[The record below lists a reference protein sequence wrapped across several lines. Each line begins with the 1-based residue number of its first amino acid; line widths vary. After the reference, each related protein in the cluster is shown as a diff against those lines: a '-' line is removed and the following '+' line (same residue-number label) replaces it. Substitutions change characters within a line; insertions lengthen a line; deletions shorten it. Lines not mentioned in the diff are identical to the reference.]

1 MTSRRSILSLLF
13 ACAAVVCTSNSFAA
27 TPAKAAQPNQLVLAS
42 GSALVV
48 DLQTDKVIYS
58 SNPNLV
64 VPIASVTKLMTAMV
78 TLDAKLPMNEMV
90 TVDISETAE
99 MKGVFSRVHLGSQIS
114 REKMLLLAL
123 MSSENRAAASL
134 AHSYPGG
141 SKAFV
146 AAMNAKAKS
155 LGMNHTH
162 YVEPT
167 GLSIHNTSNAEDLI
181 RLAKAA
187 YTYPQIRQMSTTAT
201 SDARFSKPGYSL
213 SFFNTNPLVRGGKW
227 DIRLTKTGFTND
239 AGHCLVMITMMN
251 GRPVALALLD
261 AFGKHT
267 HVADAGRIRRW
278 VETGKASPVPAVALQ
293 YKAQRSQAR
302 AAGVTATA
310 E

>member
-13 ACAAVVCTSNSFAA
+13 ACAAVVCSSNTFAA
-27 TPAKAAQPNQLVLAS
+27 SPAKAASPKELVLAS

-48 DLQTDKVIYS
+48 DLQTGKTLYS

-78 TLDAKLPMNEMV
+78 TLDAKLPMNELIP
-90 TVDISETAE
+90 VDISETAE
-99 MKGVFSRVHLGSQIS
+99 MKGVFSRVHLGSMIS
-114 REKMLLLAL
+114 RENMLLLAL

-134 AHSYPGG
+134 AHNYPGG

-155 LGMNHTH
+155 LGMSSTH

-167 GLSIHNTSNAEDLI
+167 GLSIHNVSDANDLI

-187 YTYPQIRQMSTTAT
+187 YTYPQIRQLSTTAT
-201 SDARFSKPGYSL
+201 SDARFSKPSYSL
-213 SFFNTNPLVRGGKW
+213 SFFNTNPLVRSGKW

-239 AGHCLVMITMMN
+239 AGHCLVMVTMMD

-261 AFGKHT
+261 AFGKRT
-267 HVADAGRIRRW
+267 HVADAARIRRW
-278 VETGKASPVPAVALQ
+278 VETGVASPVPAVALQ

-302 AAGVTATA
+302 ATRITATA

>member
-13 ACAAVVCTSNSFAA
+13 ACAAVVCSSNTFAA
-27 TPAKAAQPNQLVLAS
+27 PPAKAASPKELVLAS

-48 DLQTDKVIYS
+48 DLQTGKTLYS

-78 TLDAKLPMNEMV
+78 TLDAKLPMNELIP
-90 TVDISETAE
+90 VDISETAE
-99 MKGVFSRVHLGSQIS
+99 MKGVFSRVHLGSMIS
-114 REKMLLLAL
+114 RENMLLLAL

-134 AHSYPGG
+134 AHNYPGG

-155 LGMNHTH
+155 LGMSSTH

-167 GLSIHNTSNAEDLI
+167 GLSIHNVSDANDLI

-187 YTYPQIRQMSTTAT
+187 YTYPQIRQLSTTAT
-201 SDARFSKPGYSL
+201 SDARFSKPSYSL
-213 SFFNTNPLVRGGKW
+213 SFFNTNPLVRSGKW

-239 AGHCLVMITMMN
+239 AGHCLVMVTMMD

-261 AFGKHT
+261 AFGKRT
-267 HVADAGRIRRW
+267 HVADAARIRRW
-278 VETGKASPVPAVALQ
+278 VETGVASPVPAVALQ

-302 AAGVTATA
+302 ATRITATA

>member
-1 MTSRRSILSLLF
+1 MTTRRSILSLLF

-27 TPAKAAQPNQLVLAS
+27 TPKTASAKELVLAS

-48 DLQTDKVIYS
+48 DLENGKTLYS

-78 TLDAKLPMNEMV
+78 TLDAKLPMNELIP
-90 TVDISETAE
+90 VDISETAE
-99 MKGVFSRVHLGSQIS
+99 MKGVFSRVHLGSMIS
-114 REKMLLLAL
+114 RQNMLLLAL

-134 AHSYPGG
+134 AHNYPGG
-141 SKAFV
+141 SRAFV

-155 LGMNHTH
+155 LGMTSTH

-167 GLSIHNTSNAEDLI
+167 GLSIHNVSDANDLI

-187 YTYPQIRQMSTTAT
+187 YTYPQIRQLSTTAT
-201 SDARFSKPGYSL
+201 SDARFSKPSYSL
-213 SFFNTNPLVRGGKW
+213 SFFNTNPLVRNGKW

-239 AGHCLVMITMMN
+239 AGHCLVMVTMMN

-261 AFGKHT
+261 AFGKRT

-278 VETGKASPVPAVALQ
+278 VETGVASPVPPSPCNTRLSA
-293 YKAQRSQAR
+293 AR
-302 AAGVTATA
+302 PARPA
-310 E
+310 

>member
-1 MTSRRSILSLLF
+1 MTTRRSILSLLF
-13 ACAAVVCTSNSFAA
+13 ACAAVVCTSNSVAA
-27 TPAKAAQPNQLVLAS
+27 TPAKAASPKDLVLAS

-48 DLQTDKVIYS
+48 DLENGKTLYS

-78 TLDAKLPMNEMV
+78 TLDAKLPMNELIP
-90 TVDISETAE
+90 VDISETAE
-99 MKGVFSRVHLGSQIS
+99 MKGVFSRVHLGSMIS
-114 REKMLLLAL
+114 RQNMLLLAL

-134 AHSYPGG
+134 AHNYPGG
-141 SKAFV
+141 SRAFV

-155 LGMNHTH
+155 LGMTSTR

-167 GLSIHNTSNAEDLI
+167 GLSIHNVSDANDLI

-187 YTYPQIRQMSTTAT
+187 YTYPQIRQLSTTAT
-201 SDARFSKPGYSL
+201 SDARFSKPSYSL
-213 SFFNTNPLVRGGKW
+213 SFFNTNPLVRNGKW

-239 AGHCLVMITMMN
+239 AGHCLVMVTMMN

-261 AFGKHT
+261 AFGKRT
-267 HVADAGRIRRW
+267 HVADAARIRRW
-278 VETGKASPVPAVALQ
+278 VETGVASPVPAVALQ

-302 AAGVTATA
+302 
-310 E
+310 

>member
-13 ACAAVVCTSNSFAA
+13 ACAAVVCSSNTFAA
-27 TPAKAAQPNQLVLAS
+27 SPPKAASPKELVLAS

-48 DLQTDKVIYS
+48 DLQTGKTLYS

-78 TLDAKLPMNEMV
+78 TLDAKLPMNELIP
-90 TVDISETAE
+90 VDISETAE
-99 MKGVFSRVHLGSQIS
+99 MKGVFSRVHLGSMIS
-114 REKMLLLAL
+114 RENMLLLAL

-134 AHSYPGG
+134 AHNYPGG

-155 LGMNHTH
+155 LGMSSTH

-167 GLSIHNTSNAEDLI
+167 GLSIHNVSDANDLI

-187 YTYPQIRQMSTTAT
+187 YTYPQIRQLSTTAT
-201 SDARFSKPGYSL
+201 SDARFSKPSYSL
-213 SFFNTNPLVRGGKW
+213 SFFNTNPLVRSGKW

-239 AGHCLVMITMMN
+239 AGHCLVMVTMMD

-261 AFGKHT
+261 AFGKRT
-267 HVADAGRIRRW
+267 HVADAARIRRW
-278 VETGKASPVPAVALQ
+278 VETGVASPVPAVALQ

-302 AAGVTATA
+302 ATRITATA

>member
-13 ACAAVVCTSNSFAA
+13 ACAAVVCSSNTFAA
-27 TPAKAAQPNQLVLAS
+27 SPAKAASPRELVLAS

-48 DLQTDKVIYS
+48 DLENGKTLYS

-78 TLDAKLPMNEMV
+78 TLDAKLPMNELIP
-90 TVDISETAE
+90 VDISETAE
-99 MKGVFSRVHLGSQIS
+99 MKGVFSRVHLGSMIS
-114 REKMLLLAL
+114 RQNMLLLAL

-134 AHSYPGG
+134 AHNYPGG

-155 LGMNHTH
+155 LGMTSTH

-167 GLSIHNTSNAEDLI
+167 GLSIHNVSDANDLI

-187 YTYPQIRQMSTTAT
+187 YTYPQIRQLSTTAT
-201 SDARFSKPGYSL
+201 SDARFSKPSYSL
-213 SFFNTNPLVRGGKW
+213 SFFNTNPLVRSGKW

-239 AGHCLVMITMMN
+239 AGHCLVMVTMMN

-261 AFGKHT
+261 AFGKRT
-267 HVADAGRIRRW
+267 HVADAARIRRW
-278 VETGKASPVPAVALQ
+278 VETGVASPVPAVALQ

-302 AAGVTATA
+302 ATGMTATA

>member
-13 ACAAVVCTSNSFAA
+13 ACAAVVCSSNTFAA
-27 TPAKAAQPNQLVLAS
+27 SPAKAASPRELVLAS

-48 DLQTDKVIYS
+48 DLENGKTLYS

-78 TLDAKLPMNEMV
+78 TLDAKLPMNELIP
-90 TVDISETAE
+90 VDISETAE
-99 MKGVFSRVHLGSQIS
+99 MKGVFSRVHLGSMIS
-114 REKMLLLAL
+114 RQNMLLLAL

-134 AHSYPGG
+134 AHNYPGG

-155 LGMNHTH
+155 LGMTSTH

-167 GLSIHNTSNAEDLI
+167 GLSIHNVSDANDLI

-187 YTYPQIRQMSTTAT
+187 YTYPQIRAMSTTAT
-201 SDARFSKPGYSL
+201 SDARFSKPSYSL
-213 SFFNTNPLVRGGKW
+213 SFFNTNPLVRNGKW

-239 AGHCLVMITMMN
+239 AGHCLVMVTMMN

-261 AFGKHT
+261 AFGKRT
-267 HVADAGRIRRW
+267 HVADASRIRRW
-278 VETGKASPVPAVALQ
+278 VETGVASPVPAVALQ

-302 AAGVTATA
+302 ASSITATA

>member
-1 MTSRRSILSLLF
+1 MPSRRSILSLLF
-13 ACAAVVCTSNSFAA
+13 ACAAVVCSSNTFAA
-27 TPAKAAQPNQLVLAS
+27 SPAKPASPKELVLAS

-48 DLQTDKVIYS
+48 DMENGKTLYS

-78 TLDAKLPMNEMV
+78 TLDAKLPMNELIP
-90 TVDISETAE
+90 VDISETAE
-99 MKGVFSRVHLGSQIS
+99 MKGVFSRVHLGSMIS
-114 REKMLLLAL
+114 RQNMLLLAL

-134 AHSYPGG
+134 AHNYPGG

-155 LGMNHTH
+155 LGMTSTH

-167 GLSIHNTSNAEDLI
+167 GLSIHNVSDANDLI

-187 YTYPQIRQMSTTAT
+187 YTYPQIRAMSTTAT
-201 SDARFSKPGYSL
+201 SDARFSKPSYSL
-213 SFFNTNPLVRGGKW
+213 SFFNTNPLVRNGKW

-239 AGHCLVMITMMN
+239 AGPCLVMVTMMN

-261 AFGKHT
+261 AFGKRT
-267 HVADAGRIRRW
+267 HVADAARIRRW
-278 VETGKASPVPAVALQ
+278 VETGVASPVPAVALQ

-302 AAGVTATA
+302 ASNVTATA
-310 E
+310 Q

>member
-13 ACAAVVCTSNSFAA
+13 ACAAVVCSSNTFAA
-27 TPAKAAQPNQLVLAS
+27 SPAKATSPKELVLAS

-48 DLQTDKVIYS
+48 DLQTGKTLYS

-78 TLDAKLPMNEMV
+78 TLDAKLPMNELIP
-90 TVDISETAE
+90 VDISETAE
-99 MKGVFSRVHLGSQIS
+99 MKGVFSRVHLGSMIS
-114 REKMLLLAL
+114 RENMLLLAL

-134 AHSYPGG
+134 AHNYPGG

-155 LGMNHTH
+155 LGMTSTH

-167 GLSIHNTSNAEDLI
+167 GLSIHNVSDANDLI

-187 YTYPQIRQMSTTAT
+187 YTYPQIRQLSTTAT
-201 SDARFSKPGYSL
+201 SDARFSKPSYSL
-213 SFFNTNPLVRGGKW
+213 SFFNTNPLVRSGKW

-239 AGHCLVMITMMN
+239 AGHCLVMVTMMD

-261 AFGKHT
+261 AFGKRT
-267 HVADAGRIRRW
+267 HVADAARIRRW
-278 VETGKASPVPAVALQ
+278 VETGVASPVPAVALQ
-293 YKAQRSQAR
+293 YKAQRNQAR
-302 AAGVTATA
+302 ATSITATA

>member
-1 MTSRRSILSLLF
+1 MPSRRSILSLLF
-13 ACAAVVCTSNSFAA
+13 ACAAVVCSSNTFAA
-27 TPAKAAQPNQLVLAS
+27 SPAKAASPKELVLAS

-48 DLQTDKVIYS
+48 DLENGKTLYS

-78 TLDAKLPMNEMV
+78 TLDAKLPMNELIP
-90 TVDISETAE
+90 VDISETAE
-99 MKGVFSRVHLGSQIS
+99 MKGVFSRVHLGSMIS
-114 REKMLLLAL
+114 RQNMLLLAL

-134 AHSYPGG
+134 AHNYPGG

-155 LGMNHTH
+155 LGMTSTH

-167 GLSIHNTSNAEDLI
+167 GLSIHNVSDANDLI

-187 YTYPQIRQMSTTAT
+187 YTYPQIRAMSTTAT
-201 SDARFSKPGYSL
+201 SDARFSKPSYSL
-213 SFFNTNPLVRGGKW
+213 SFFNTNPLVRNGKW

-239 AGHCLVMITMMN
+239 AGHCLVMVTMMN

-261 AFGKHT
+261 AFGKRT
-267 HVADAGRIRRW
+267 HVADASRIRRW
-278 VETGKASPVPAVALQ
+278 VETGVASPVPAVALQ

-302 AAGVTATA
+302 AANITANA

>member
-1 MTSRRSILSLLF
+1 MPSRRSILSLLF
-13 ACAAVVCTSNSFAA
+13 ACAAVVCSSNTFAA
-27 TPAKAAQPNQLVLAS
+27 SSAKAASPKELVLAS

-48 DLQTDKVIYS
+48 DLENGKTLYS

-78 TLDAKLPMNEMV
+78 TLDAKLPMNELIP
-90 TVDISETAE
+90 VDISETAE
-99 MKGVFSRVHLGSQIS
+99 MKGVFSRVHLGSMIS
-114 REKMLLLAL
+114 RQNMLLLAL

-134 AHSYPGG
+134 AHNYPGG

-155 LGMNHTH
+155 LGMTSTH

-167 GLSIHNTSNAEDLI
+167 GLSIHNVSDANDLI

-187 YTYPQIRQMSTTAT
+187 YTYPQIRAMSTTAT
-201 SDARFSKPGYSL
+201 SDARFSKPSYSL
-213 SFFNTNPLVRGGKW
+213 SFFNTNPLVRNGKW

-239 AGHCLVMITMMN
+239 AGHCLVMVTMMN

-261 AFGKHT
+261 AFGKRT

-278 VETGKASPVPAVALQ
+278 VETGVASPVPAVALQ

-302 AAGVTATA
+302 AASMTA
-310 E
+310 

>member
-1 MTSRRSILSLLF
+1 MPSRRSILSLLF
-13 ACAAVVCTSNSFAA
+13 ACAAVVCSSNTFAA
-27 TPAKAAQPNQLVLAS
+27 STAKAASPKELVLAS
-42 GSALVV
+42 GSALVI
-48 DLQTDKVIYS
+48 DLENGKTLYS

-78 TLDAKLPMNEMV
+78 TLDAKLPMNELIP
-90 TVDISETAE
+90 VDISETAE
-99 MKGVFSRVHLGSQIS
+99 MKGVFSRVHLGSMIS
-114 REKMLLLAL
+114 RENMLLLAL

-134 AHSYPGG
+134 AHNYPGG

-155 LGMNHTH
+155 LGMTSTH

-167 GLSIHNTSNAEDLI
+167 GLSIHNVSDANDLI

-187 YTYPQIRQMSTTAT
+187 YTYPQIRAMSTTAT
-201 SDARFSKPGYSL
+201 SDARFSKPSYSL
-213 SFFNTNPLVRGGKW
+213 SFFNTNPLVRSGKW

-239 AGHCLVMITMMN
+239 AGHCLVMVTMMN

-261 AFGKHT
+261 AFGKRT
-267 HVADAGRIRRW
+267 HVADAARIRRW
-278 VETGKASPVPAVALQ
+278 VETGVASPVPAVALQ

-302 AAGVTATA
+302 AANITATA

>member
-1 MTSRRSILSLLF
+1 MTTRRSILSLLF

-27 TPAKAAQPNQLVLAS
+27 TPKAASAKELVLAS

-48 DLQTDKVIYS
+48 DLENGKTLYS

-78 TLDAKLPMNEMV
+78 TLDAKLPMNELIP
-90 TVDISETAE
+90 VDISETAE
-99 MKGVFSRVHLGSQIS
+99 MKGVFSRVHLGSMIS
-114 REKMLLLAL
+114 RQNMLLLAL

-134 AHSYPGG
+134 AHNYPGG
-141 SKAFV
+141 SRAFV

-155 LGMNHTH
+155 LGMTSTH

-167 GLSIHNTSNAEDLI
+167 GLSIHNVSDANDLI

-187 YTYPQIRQMSTTAT
+187 YTYPQIRQLSTTAT
-201 SDARFSKPGYSL
+201 SDARFSKPSYSL
-213 SFFNTNPLVRGGKW
+213 SFFNTNPLVRNGKW

-239 AGHCLVMITMMN
+239 AGHCLVMVTMMN

-261 AFGKHT
+261 AFGKRT

-278 VETGKASPVPAVALQ
+278 VETGVASPVPAVALQ

-302 AAGVTATA
+302 A
-310 E
+310 

>member
-1 MTSRRSILSLLF
+1 MTTRRSILSLLF
-13 ACAAVVCTSNSFAA
+13 ACAAVVCTSNSVAA
-27 TPAKAAQPNQLVLAS
+27 TPAKAASPKDLVLAS

-48 DLQTDKVIYS
+48 DLENGKTLYS

-78 TLDAKLPMNEMV
+78 TLDAKLPMNELIP
-90 TVDISETAE
+90 VDISETAE
-99 MKGVFSRVHLGSQIS
+99 MKGVFSRVHLGSMIS
-114 REKMLLLAL
+114 RQNMLLLAL

-134 AHSYPGG
+134 AHNYPGG
-141 SKAFV
+141 SRAFV

-155 LGMNHTH
+155 LGMTSTR

-167 GLSIHNTSNAEDLI
+167 GLSIHNVSDANDLI

-187 YTYPQIRQMSTTAT
+187 YTYPQIRQLSTTAT
-201 SDARFSKPGYSL
+201 SDARFSKPSYSL
-213 SFFNTNPLVRGGKW
+213 SFFNTNPLVRNGKW

-239 AGHCLVMITMMN
+239 AGHCLVMVTMMN

-261 AFGKHT
+261 AFGKRT
-267 HVADAGRIRRW
+267 HVADAARIRRW
-278 VETGKASPVPAVALQ
+278 VETGVASPVPAVALQ

-302 AAGVTATA
+302 A
-310 E
+310 